1 MTDGMLFVRTAS
13 TCARMGRASMVLAVA
28 VAASVLAPSAAGA
41 LRTASVTVFPDGT
54 AHVSASADSDPLA
67 AGPLE
72 LDLMASQIDNF
83 VAVGAG
89 GFLLESEVSG
99 GSARIDAFGSPSVD
113 VEYDAHDL
121 VSKEGRVWTFS
132 AEAPA
137 GLQLELPEGAAIV
150 GMTGLPEG
158 FEVSGGRTQ
167 ISLPGGPVEVS
178 YIVAAAAP
186 PPDPLPYYAIGAA
199 AAAAAAA
206 AFAVLRYRRSGY
218 NTVQMRE
225 DDRALMLFITEN
237 GGQALESDLRKK
249 FLLPRTTMWRTV
261 KRLERQ
267 GLVTV
272 EKRDSQNLVRLRGGG
287 A

>member
-1 MTDGMLFVRTAS
+1 
-13 TCARMGRASMVLAVA
+13 MVLAVA

-41 LRTASVTVFPDGT
+41 LRTVSVSVFPDGT

-99 GSARIDAFGSPSVD
+99 GTARIDAFGSPSVD

-150 GMTGLPEG
+150 GMTDLPEG
-158 FEVSGGRTQ
+158 FEVSDGRTQ

-178 YIVAAAAP
+178 YIVAPAAP
-186 PPDPLPYYAIGAA
+186 PPDPLPYYAGGAVA
-199 AAAAAAA
+199 AVAAVAGGA

-218 NTVQMRE
+218 NMVQMRG

>member
-28 VAASVLAPSAAGA
+28 VAAAVLAPSAAGA
-41 LRTASVTVFPDGT
+41 LRTVSVTVFPDGT
-54 AHVSASADSDPLA
+54 AHVLASADSDPLA
-67 AGPLE
+67 AGLE

-89 GFLLESEVSG
+89 GFLLESEVSDG
-99 GSARIDAFGSPSVD
+99 FARIDAFGSPFVD
-113 VEYDAHDL
+113 VEYEAHDL

-132 AEAPA
+132 AEVPVRF
-137 GLQLELPEGAAIV
+137 LLELPEGAAIV
-150 GMTGLPEG
+150 GMTGLPDG
-158 FEVSGGRTQ
+158 FVPGSRTQ
-167 ISLPGGPVEVS
+167 LAMSGGPVEVS
-178 YIVAAAAP
+178 YIVAPAPP
-186 PPDPLPYYAIGAA
+186 PPDPLPYYAGGAA
-199 AAAAAAA
+199 AAAAVAA
-206 AFAVLRYRRSGY
+206 AFAVLRRRRAGHD
-218 NTVQMRE
+218 VAQVRE

>member
-1 MTDGMLFVRTAS
+1 MLFVRTAS

-54 AHVSASADSDPLA
+54 AHVLASADSDPLA

-99 GSARIDAFGSPSVD
+99 GYASIDAFGSPFVD
-113 VEYDAHDL
+113 VEYEAHDL

-132 AEAPA
+132 ADVPVRF
-137 GLQLELPEGAAIV
+137 LLELPEGAAIV
-150 GMTGLPEG
+150 GLTGLPDG
-158 FEVSGGRTQ
+158 FVASGGRTQ
-167 ISLPGGPVEVS
+167 LALPGGPIEVS
-178 YIVAAAAP
+178 YIVVPAPP
-186 PPDPLPYYAIGAA
+186 PPDPLPYYAGGA

-206 AFAVLRYRRSGY
+206 AFALIRHRRSGY
-218 NTVQMRE
+218 NMVQMRG